1 MLKRFAYTS
10 IFAAALFL
18 AWTVAPAEEQYSL
31 SGKVYNG
38 ATGEPVE
45 NALIAV
51 AEERTRVR
59 SAADGSFTIAVPKA
73 GSYTVIIAS
82 DTLKTVRTIVQI
94 DAMIARDFFL
104 NPPVAVG
111 GLTVTGKRDIQKVAR
126 YTMTVQELKEVPAS
140 FGDSISALTSLPGVI
155 RTDGGFFGPLVIRG
169 VNPEENGYYIDDI
182 PIYNPLHFGGIH
194 SVINNSLMADIDL
207 FASAFPSQYGSAT
220 GAVIAINTVD
230 NVQKFGGYTDIG
242 LISAS
247 ALIQS
252 PIYRDSRGELHFG
265 GPDDVFKEGDTMNA
279 GYTIASGRV
288 GYLSLFVPT
297 IYKLITGDS
306 VSSVPEYWDYQYK
319 MKYSF
324 NSRHSLTLLLFGSSD
339 YITFIEKNELE
350 KSDDPYFQGLEAKI
364 DKQAHSMGLYYTW
377 QPRDGVV
384 NKLLAYGALMQSYQ
398 YFNLPA
404 VGVSQAFK
412 DFNVTS
418 HPYIFG
424 LKDKFKAGIV
434 KNLLELRGGAF
445 YTMYYFSANG
455 KTLAIDNYGG
465 IDPGIGGGFV
475 SYPIDFTTINHTVG
489 GYLETKITVG
499 GLTFVPG
506 VRTEYLSRSGETA
519 VDPRGLLSYEFPTK
533 TTVSIAGGKYSY
545 FYQTNPFLFDQIPQ
559 IAEVKDLRA
568 EKAIHRVVGL
578 EQAFATYAIKVEGFY
593 NNFYDTPQYWL
604 HTDSD
609 GKESLGT
616 NSGKSFT
623 YGLEVMLRKD
633 IRENE
638 NGLYGWVNY
647 TWTHSRN
654 KSGLPASADPYGDQY
669 LNSMYEQ
676 QHSFKLIA
684 GYRHGNH
691 TLGAKFQV
699 YSSTPYTPI
708 VDGELDPNYTTGIRY
723 KPTEGRPFTRH
734 FAADH
739 RLDVRYT
746 HKRNL
751 SWGHVSWYI
760 EIINVYNNKPKNNL
774 KWDYRYP
781 YNEGSNPRITTSD
794 DGLSF
799 IPNFGVEVKF

>member
-1 MLKRFAYTS
+1 MC
-10 IFAAALFL
+10 IFAATLFL
-18 AWTVAPAEEQYSL
+18 AWTGAPAEEQYSL
-31 SGKVYNG
+31 SGKIYNG

-45 NALIAV
+45 NVLIAV

-182 PIYNPLHFGGIH
+182 PIYNPLHFGGLH

-207 FASAFPSQYGSAT
+207 YASAFPAQYGSAT

-247 ALIQS
+247 ALVQS
-252 PIYRDSRGELHFG
+252 PIYRDSRGGLHFG
-265 GPDDVFKEGDTMNA
+265 GPDDIFKEGDTMNA
-279 GYTIASGRV
+279 GYAIASGRI

-306 VSSVPEYWDYQYK
+306 ITSVPEYWDYQYK

-339 YITFIEKNELE
+339 YITFVEKGELD
-350 KSDDPYFQGLEAKI
+350 KSDDPYFQGLEAQI
-364 DKQAHSMGLYYTW
+364 NKQAHSMGLYYTW
-377 QPRDGVV
+377 QPMDSVM
-384 NKLLAYGALMQSYQ
+384 NKLIAYGALMQSYQ
-398 YFNLPA
+398 FFNLPA
-404 VGVSQAFK
+404 APDTADAFK

-424 LKDKFKAGIV
+424 LKDRFKIGVV
-434 KNLLELRGGAF
+434 KNLFEIRGGAF
-445 YTMYYFSANG
+445 YTLYYFSAHG
-455 KTLAIDNYGG
+455 KSLVVNAYGG
-465 IDPGIGGGFV
+465 IDPGSGEGFA
-475 SYPIDFTTINHTVG
+475 SYPIDITVINHTVV
-489 GYLETKITVG
+489 GYLETKLTAG

-506 VRTEYLSRSGETA
+506 VRSEYLDRSGETT
-519 VDPRGLLSYEFPTK
+519 VDPRGLVSYEFPTK
-533 TTVSIAGGKYSY
+533 TTISLAGGKYSY
-545 FYQTNPFLFDQIPQ
+545 MYQTNPFLFDQIPQ
-559 IAEVKDLRA
+559 VTKVKDLKS
-568 EKAIHRVVGL
+568 EKAIHRAAGI
-578 EQAFATYAIKVEGFY
+578 EQAFALYAIKLEGFY
-593 NNFYDTPQYWL
+593 NNFYDTPQYWA
-604 HTDSD
+604 HTDSG
-609 GKESLGT
+609 GKDSLGT
-616 NSGKSFT
+616 NSGKSYT
-623 YGLEVMLRKD
+623 YGVEVMLRKD
-633 IRENE
+633 LRENE
-638 NGLYGWVNY
+638 NGLYGWINY
-647 TWTHSRN
+647 TYTRSRN
-654 KSGLPASADPYGDQY
+654 KSGLPESGDPYGSEY
-669 LNSMYEQ
+669 LTSQYEQ
-676 QHSFKLIA
+676 QHSFKLVA

-691 TLGAKFQV
+691 TLGAKFQM
-699 YSSTPYTPI
+699 YSSMPYTAITGADRDMDYLGP
-708 VDGELDPNYTTGIRY
+708 GERWVPATG
-723 KPTEGRPFTRH
+723 TPFTRH
-734 FAADH
+734 FPVDY
-739 RLDVRYT
+739 RLDIRYT
-746 HKRNL
+746 HKRAL
-751 SWGHVSWYI
+751 SWGYVSWYF
-760 EIINVYNNKPKNNL
+760 EVINVTNHRPKDTL

-781 YNEGSNPRITTSD
+781 YSDQNPRVVSSSD
-794 DGLSF
+794 SLTF